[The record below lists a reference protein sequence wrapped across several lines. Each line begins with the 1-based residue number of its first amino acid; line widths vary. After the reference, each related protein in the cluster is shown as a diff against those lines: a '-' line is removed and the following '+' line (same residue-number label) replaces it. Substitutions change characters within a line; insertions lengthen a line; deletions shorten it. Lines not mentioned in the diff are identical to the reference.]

1 MSKAIILK
9 QNSPEIR
16 QRIKD
21 AGISV
26 CPCAGFDGSKWL
38 DYHVGLDVYFD
49 VHGLGYS
56 DETMSGEEHLAMFLH
71 ETKYIIECRS
81 VEEFI
86 QEIKKQ
92 SVWDLQIILFQW
104 RRLTRE
110 WRKSLSTLGI

>member
-56 DETMSGEEHLAMFLH
+56 DETMSGEEHLATFLH

-86 QEIKKQ
+86 QEIKNSKAYE
-92 SVWDLQIILFQW
+92 L
-104 RRLTRE
+104 
-110 WRKSLSTLGI
+110 RKM

>member
-26 CPCAGFDGSKWL
+26 CLCAGFNGSIWL
-38 DYHVGLDVYFD
+38 VYHVGLNAYFD
-49 VHGLGYS
+49 VHGVGYS
-56 DETMSGEEHLAMFLH
+56 DETMSGKEHIDIFLK

-92 SVWDLQIILFQW
+92 SV
-104 RRLTRE
+104 
-110 WRKSLSTLGI
+110 